1 MGDTDAY
8 EYFMENYLTELIPE
22 NGNAGREQRFSV
34 DSGEPECTRYFLR
47 GEMMPGY
54 IILT

>member
-22 NGNAGREQRFSV
+22 NGNAGTFYLHPNRKGAEVLGRFWG
-34 DSGEPECTRYFLR
+34 DGMYKALFAR
-47 GEMMPGY
+47 
-54 IILT
+54 